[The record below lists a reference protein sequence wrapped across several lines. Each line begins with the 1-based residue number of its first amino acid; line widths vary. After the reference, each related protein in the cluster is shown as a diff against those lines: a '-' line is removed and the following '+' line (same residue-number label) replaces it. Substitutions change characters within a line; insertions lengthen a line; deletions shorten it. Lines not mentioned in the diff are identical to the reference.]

1 MIECHEELAMRLNCL
16 AVLVLVPLLV
26 SSLAAQAPPTGKDQ
40 PAAPKVPSLSHA
52 QPVEVRFADDSVMK
66 LTLLHDSLEF
76 TTRYG
81 KLTVPAGEIR
91 KIELGL
97 RYPEGVPQRIEAAIA
112 QLADKDY
119 RKREAASAELLRLQ
133 ELAYPA
139 VKHAANSSNAEVA
152 SRANRI
158 MEDLERRLPEE
169 HLNLKGHDV
178 VHTAEFTFAG
188 RLELTTLKAYS
199 RYLGN
204 VDVKLTDARVIR
216 FLTGSIETTLTI
228 DASRY
233 TGGTGKW
240 LDTGIELSGET
251 LTVNVTG
258 DIDLHPVPGEKGTHL
273 TNADGARPGG
283 RPTHFPSG
291 ALIGRLGP
299 NGKEFVIGTKYE
311 AVPPGEGALMLRI
324 ESSPWRIAPSGSY
337 SVHIAVGR

>member
-1 MIECHEELAMRLNCL
+1 MIDCHEELAMRLSYFAAL
-16 AVLVLVPLLV
+16 GFIPLLCTFV
-26 SSLAAQAPPTGKDQ
+26 PAQAPPTGKDQ

-52 QPVEVRFADDSVMK
+52 QPIEIRFADDSVMK

-76 TTRYG
+76 ATRYG

-97 RYPEGVPQRIEAAIA
+97 RFPEGVPQRIEAAIA

-139 VKHAANSSNAEVA
+139 VKHAANSNNAEVA

-158 MEDLERRLPEE
+158 LEDLERRLSEE

-188 RLELTTLKAYS
+188 RLELTALKAYS
-199 RYLGN
+199 PYLGN
-204 VDVKLTDARVIR
+204 VEVKLTDARVIR
-216 FLTGSIETTLTI
+216 FLTGNTETSLAI
-228 DASRY
+228 DASKY
-233 TGGTGKW
+233 TGTSKW
-240 LDTGIELSGET
+240 LDSGTELSGET

-258 DIDLHPVPGEKGTHL
+258 EIDLHPVPGEKGTHL

-283 RPTHFPSG
+283 RPTRFPSG

-311 AVPPGEGALMLRI
+311 AVPPGEGSLFLRI

-337 SVHIAVGR
+337 SVQIAVSR